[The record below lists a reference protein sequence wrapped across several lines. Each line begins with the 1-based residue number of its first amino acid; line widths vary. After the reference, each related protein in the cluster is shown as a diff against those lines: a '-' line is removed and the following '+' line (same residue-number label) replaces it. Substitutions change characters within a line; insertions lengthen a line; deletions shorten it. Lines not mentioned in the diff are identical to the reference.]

1 MEEVAIKAV
10 SGATMIFERCL
21 NRLVQQKLP
30 EPEVVN
36 PLRTLSAGDGP
47 RWPVLGLRHRGSG
60 KKAFT
65 RYSGKLLD
73 FRGGLSAGK

>member
-1 MEEVAIKAV
+1 MAV
-10 SGATMIFERCL
+10 SAATMIFEPCL
-21 NRLVQQKLP
+21 NQLLQQKLP

-36 PLRTLSAGDGP
+36 PLRTLSTAGDGP

-73 FRGGLSAGK
+73 FRGGLSGGK